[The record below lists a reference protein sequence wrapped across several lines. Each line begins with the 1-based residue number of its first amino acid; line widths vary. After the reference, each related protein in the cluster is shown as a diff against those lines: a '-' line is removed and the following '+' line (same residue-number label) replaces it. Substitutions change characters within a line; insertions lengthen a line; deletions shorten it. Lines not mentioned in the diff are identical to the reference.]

1 MPGLVDGRHL
11 QRLQLRFN
19 RLLLLADFRRAAA
32 KLLQR
37 DQALL
42 IGSQQAFHALRQAR
56 LIST

>member
-11 QRLQLRFN
+11 QRLQLRLD
-19 RLLLLADFRRAAA
+19 RLLLLAEFRRAAA

-42 IGSQQAFHALRQAR
+42 IGSQQAFHTLRHAR
-56 LIST
+56 LSAT